1 MIKLKDLLVEK
12 INYNKEL
19 SRDERLLLQKFQR
32 GSVGN
37 KAGDF
42 ETKEIDVPLKSEYTG
57 DIEKIKKTPV
67 WKSGPAKGLP
77 QTERTGRA
85 EALFYQGKEI
95 MRHKEGPFYYP
106 QDQVKNFGKRVSDRY
121 NGGIALV
128 ADKPYDRKLR
138 IALGFFAT
146 ITVAAHWVDE
156 TPLKDIKKIGL
167 K

>member
-1 MIKLKDLLVEK
+1 MVKLMDLIVEK

-19 SRDERLLLQKFQR
+19 TKDERILLQSFQR
-32 GSVGN
+32 GAVGK

-42 ETKEIDVPLKSEYTG
+42 ETKDIDVPLKSEYIG
-57 DIEKIKKTPV
+57 SLDKIKKTPV

-85 EALFYQGKEI
+85 KALFYKGKEI

-106 QDQVKNFGKRVSDRY
+106 QDLVKNFGKRVSERY

-128 ADKPYDRKLR
+128 ASGPYERKLR

-146 ITVAAHWVDE
+146 KTVKGHWVDE
-156 TPLKDIKKIGL
+156 TPLRDIKKAGL
-167 K
+167 

>member
-1 MIKLKDLLVEK
+1 MVKLMDLIVEK

-32 GSVGN
+32 GAVGN

-42 ETKEIDVPLKSEYTG
+42 ETKDIDVPLDSEYKG
-57 DIEKIKKTPV
+57 DMEKLKKTPV

-85 EALFYQGKEI
+85 KALFYKGKEI
-95 MRHKEGPFYYP
+95 MRHKEGPFFYP
-106 QDQVKNFGKRVSDRY
+106 QDLVKNFGKKVSERY

-138 IALGFFAT
+138 IALGFVAT
-146 ITVAAHWVDE
+146 KTVKQHWVEE
-156 TPLKDIKKIGL
+156 TPLSMIKKL
-167 K
+167 AK

>member
-106 QDQVKNFGKRVSDRY
+106 QDQVKNFGKRVSERY